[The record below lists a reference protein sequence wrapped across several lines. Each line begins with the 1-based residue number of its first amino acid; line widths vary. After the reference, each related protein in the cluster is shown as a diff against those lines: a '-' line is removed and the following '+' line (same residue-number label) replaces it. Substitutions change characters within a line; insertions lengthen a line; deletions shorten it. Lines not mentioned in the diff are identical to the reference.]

1 MNKEN
6 WCIVGDSLRPCWNCK
21 KETYNVSLAFE
32 TPMCSEKCDDE
43 KYEWYEEEVEKMIN
57 TSKEEW
63 S

>member
-32 TPMCSEKCDDE
+32 TPMCSEECDNE
-43 KYEWYEEEVEKMIN
+43 KYKWYEEEVEK
-57 TSKEEW
+57 W
-63 S
+63 